1 MDAIR
6 IEQGDSDYPTV
17 LRDRLGNTAPSCLY
31 AMGDAAILGNR
42 LLGLVCS
49 IQCPGSI
56 VIKTF
61 DAIRLLRDA
70 GVAVIGGFH
79 SPMERECLDLLL
91 RGSQP
96 VILCPARGLA
106 GLRIGQMPR
115 RAVKEGRLLVVST
128 FAESVRRTTAA
139 QAMQRNNLV
148 AALADT
154 VWVPHAAPGGK
165 TWATVRVALERHQ
178 SIFAFATQD
187 NDDLLEAGV
196 HPFAELDV
204 AALSG
209 GTEANRRMNQQ
220 QME

>member
-79 SPMERECLDLLL
+79 SPMESECLDLLL

-115 RAVKEGRLLVVST
+115 RAVKEGRLLVVSA
-128 FAESVRRTTAA
+128 FAESVHRTTAA

-209 GTEANRRMNQQ
+209 GTEANRRMKQQ